1 MLSPAQQK
9 NELRKRRQSALRFF
23 SPSDDIKALEPN
35 LTKAI
40 KENALSRLENPIVKG
55 IKGISYRGF
64 ELYYVAYNTQNLA
77 SPDNI
82 AIAKA
87 RYQKSIELKQF
98 LEMSKKKHEL
108 TSKTLHGTGYESFIS
123 DSLTPQTIKSRIRRY
138 LKDYHS
144 AKNAAVNAPT
154 FYCLFT
160 VKPKKYN
167 FDKGYDIHASMVN
180 LKDLKN
186 AIKSAWNHSVV
197 AIKAKERERARTIT
211 AIDRR
216 RTQYGHYHLVGGVH
230 TVPGEFIRLHNEKIR
245 NILNFAK
252 KPMTKEQHVGIEIE
266 ASVPENKWDKLKELL
281 GKTGFANYINI
292 GTDGSVTSNDF
303 YKGAEIR
310 LCVPTPKV
318 EDVINAVCAALLA
331 VKARVDRSCGLHVHL
346 DARDVLNVDHEQMF
360 KNLVRQQLPLYLT
373 QPASRRG
380 NRYCKW
386 TFKDDLGESDRYKT
400 INPES
405 YDKYQTIEVRL
416 HSGTI
421 IADKIIKWT
430 RLLEAI
436 AYGKSFKNEFQ
447 TVEGLLNALVE
458 RESISEST
466 KDYFIQRAAK
476 FKKAPKPIMSA
487 DSEDYR
493 EFTEELL
500 ESDHENEEEWPIES
514 FGAEM
519 SADDFYAQAA
529 V

>member
-1 MLSPAQQK
+1 MLLSAQQK
-9 NELRKRRQSALRFF
+9 HENRKRRQSALRFF
-23 SPSDDIKALEPN
+23 SPSDEVKALEPN
-35 LTKAI
+35 IMKTI
-40 KENALSRLENPIVKG
+40 KEQALSRLENPIAKG
-55 IKGISYRGF
+55 IKGINYRGF
-64 ELYYVAYNTQNLA
+64 ELYYVAFNTQSISSTDNL
-77 SPDNI
+77 

-108 TSKTLHGTGYESFIS
+108 TSKALHGTGYESFIS
-123 DSLTPQTIKSRIRRY
+123 DSLTPQTIKARIKRY
-138 LKDYHS
+138 LKDYHN
-144 AKNAAVNAPT
+144 AKNAAVNPTT

-167 FDKGYDIHASMVN
+167 FDKGFEIHASIVN
-180 LKDLKN
+180 LRDLKN
-186 AIKSAWNHSVV
+186 TIKAVWSRSVV
-197 AIKAKERERARTIT
+197 AIKAKDRERARTIT

-216 RTQYGHYHLVGGVH
+216 RTQYGHYQLVGGVH
-230 TVPGEFIRLHNEKIR
+230 VVAGEFIRLHNEKIR

-252 KPMTKEQHVGIEIE
+252 KPMSNAQHVGIEIE
-266 ASVPENKWDKLKELL
+266 ASVPEKNWDKLKELL
-281 GKTGFANYINI
+281 GKTGFAQFINM

-310 LCVPTPKV
+310 LCIPTLKV

-458 RESISEST
+458 RDSITEST

-487 DSEDYR
+487 DSDDYR

>member
-9 NELRKRRQSALRFF
+9 NELRKRRQSTLRFF
-23 SPSDDIKALEPN
+23 SPSDEAKALEPN
-35 LTKAI
+35 LMRYV
-40 KENALSRLENPIVKG
+40 KENALSVRENPIAKG
-55 IKGISYRGF
+55 IKGINYRGF
-64 ELYYVAYNTQNLA
+64 ELFYVAYNMQNITAPDQLA
-77 SPDNI
+77 T
-82 AIAKA
+82 AKA
-87 RYQKSIELKQF
+87 RYQKSLELKQF
-98 LEMSKKKHEL
+98 LEMSRKKHA
-108 TSKTLHGTGYESFIS
+108 TTAKSVHGTGYESFIS
-123 DSLTPQTIKSRIRRY
+123 DTLTPQTIKARIKRY
-138 LKDYHS
+138 LKDYHN
-144 AKNAAVNAPT
+144 AKNAAVNPTT

-167 FDKGYDIHASMVN
+167 FDKGFEIHASMVN
-180 LKDLKN
+180 LRDLK
-186 AIKSAWNHSVV
+186 ATIKNVWSKSVV
-197 AIKAKERERARTIT
+197 AIKAKERERARSIT

-216 RTQYGHYHLVGGVH
+216 RTQYGQYQLVGGVH
-230 TVPGEFIRLHNEKIR
+230 VVEGEFIRLHNEKIR

-266 ASVPENKWDKLKELL
+266 ASVPEKNWDKLKELL

-310 LCVPTPKV
+310 LCIPTLKV
-318 EDVINAVCAALLA
+318 QDVINAVCAALLA

-466 KDYFIQRAAK
+466 KEYFIQRATK
-476 FKKAPKPIMSA
+476 FKKAPKPIMSGDA
-487 DSEDYR
+487 DEYT
-493 EFTEELL
+493 EYTEELL

-514 FGAEM
+514 FGSEM
-519 SADDFYAQAA
+519 SADDFFAQAA